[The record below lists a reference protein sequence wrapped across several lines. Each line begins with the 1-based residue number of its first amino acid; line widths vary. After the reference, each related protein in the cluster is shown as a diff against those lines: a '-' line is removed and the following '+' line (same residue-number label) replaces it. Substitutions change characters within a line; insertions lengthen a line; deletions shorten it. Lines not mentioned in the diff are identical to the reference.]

1 MITHHASG
9 GCTLGPGDLLG
20 SGAISGPTDDARS
33 CLLELTSRGAT
44 PVVLPT
50 GETRSF
56 LADGD
61 EVIIKGWC
69 ERAGAA
75 RIGLG
80 ECRGTVR
87 PA

>member
-1 MITHHASG
+1 MRSTDISRRDLCHAMA
-9 GCTLGPGDLLG
+9 LAPF
-20 SGAISGPTDDARS
+20 AVA
-33 CLLELTSRGAT
+33 
-44 PVVLPT
+44 LPT

>member
-1 MITHHASG
+1 MCSSDL
-9 GCTLGPGDLLG
+9 LGPGDLLG
-20 SGAISGPTDDARS
+20 SGTISGPTDDARS